1 MTLRFVHMSDIHFG
15 QERDGQGFEYADV
28 RAEILADC
36 ASMVRDRVIDGPAQ
50 GILLTG
56 DVAQAGKESQFR
68 AASEWLD
75 AVAKIIGCSHRKGI
89 RLIPGNHDVDLDKL
103 GVAGSSLQDHLRS
116 LSVDKVDS
124 KIAKIATEENNPL
137 MDKLSDYR
145 SFAEAYGSDFKSAAE
160 PYYMDVYPMR
170 NGHPLRMIG
179 LCSVI
184 LSDRADKKGNMFLGM
199 SQCVV
204 PRSSE
209 YEDIYL
215 VHHPL
220 EWFMDQDRASKYIH
234 SRARILIT
242 GHEHYPN
249 VEVVTRDGGWQQV
262 VVASGAVNPPEAGGE
277 IKYTYNW
284 LEFDW
289 RHEAGRLVLAVTIY
303 PRVWSSR
310 STRFM
315 PDYERTGGAQCRLL
329 KLDCGPVPLDLHAP
343 AAASQVVQV
352 PALEPQEAEVVV
364 VPITPPLPPT
374 VPDGE
379 AYEELRFL
387 FWRHLDRATRQRV
400 LVELG
405 VLHAGSGALPS
416 AFERSAFE
424 RASQERKLAALWD
437 ATMPLIPY
445 DQRRPNPF
453 SAKDH

>member
-1 MTLRFVHMSDIHFG
+1 MSDIHFG
-15 QERDGQGFEYADV
+15 QEHVGLGFEYADV
-28 RAEILADC
+28 RAEILSDC
-36 ASMVRDRVIDGPAQ
+36 QTMVREGVIAGPAN

-68 AASEWLD
+68 EASVWLD
-75 AVAKIIGCSHRKGI
+75 TVCQAIGCDRKSI
-89 RLIPGNHDVDLDKL
+89 NIIPGNHDVDLDRL
-103 GVAGSSLQDHLRS
+103 GVGGASLQEQLRS
-116 LSVDKVDS
+116 LEIGEADKR
-124 KIAKIATEENNPL
+124 IAKIATEQYNPL

-145 SFAEAYGSDFKSAAE
+145 SFAEAYGSDFKSASE
-160 PYYMDVYPMR
+160 PYYIDIYKMKSGR
-170 NGHPLRMIG
+170 PLRVIG
-179 LCSVI
+179 LCSVT
-184 LSDRADKKGNMFLGM
+184 LSDRNDKVGNMFLGM
-199 SQCVV
+199 SQCTIS
-204 PRSSE
+204 RNLE
-209 YEDIYL
+209 CEDIYL

-220 EWFMDQDRASKYIH
+220 DWFKDQHRARNSIH
-234 SRARILIT
+234 SRARVLIT

-249 VEVVTRDGGWQQV
+249 VEVIYRDGGHQQI
-262 VVASGAVNPPEAGGE
+262 VVASGAVNPPEAGGDF
-277 IKYTYNW
+277 KYTYNW

-289 RHEAGRLVLAVTIY
+289 QHDAGRLVLAVTVY
-303 PRVWSSR
+303 PRVWSTR
-310 STRFM
+310 TTRFM
-315 PDYERTGGAQCRLL
+315 PDFERTDGAQCRLL
-329 KLDCGPVPLDLHAP
+329 KLDCGPVPFDRNAP

-364 VPITPPLPPT
+364 MPITPPLPPT
-374 VPDGE
+374 VLDGE

-400 LVELG
+400 LVDLG
-405 VLHAGSGALPS
+405 VLHAGAGALPS